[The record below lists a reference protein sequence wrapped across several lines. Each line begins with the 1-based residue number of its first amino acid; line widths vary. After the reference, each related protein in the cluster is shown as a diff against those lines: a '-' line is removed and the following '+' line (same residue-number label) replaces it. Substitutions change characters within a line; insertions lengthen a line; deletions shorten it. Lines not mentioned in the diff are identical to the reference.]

1 MHWLIAYDIS
11 LNRRR
16 SRVAKQLERAGLRVQ
31 KSVFIAELS
40 RDELKKLMGQL
51 GGLIDRETDTVAAW
65 ALQQKWQ
72 TEQVEAGLPT
82 QPVVDNSI
90 IW

>member
-1 MHWLIAYDIS
+1 MHWLIAYDIR

-16 SRVAKQLERAGLRVQ
+16 SQVAKRLERAGLRVQ

-40 RDELKKLMGQL
+40 RDDLQQLMDQL
-51 GGLIDRETDTVAAW
+51 AAIIDRETDTVAAW

-72 TEQVEAGLPT
+72 NEQVEAGLPK
-82 QPVVDNSI
+82 QPVFQDSVV
-90 IW
+90 W